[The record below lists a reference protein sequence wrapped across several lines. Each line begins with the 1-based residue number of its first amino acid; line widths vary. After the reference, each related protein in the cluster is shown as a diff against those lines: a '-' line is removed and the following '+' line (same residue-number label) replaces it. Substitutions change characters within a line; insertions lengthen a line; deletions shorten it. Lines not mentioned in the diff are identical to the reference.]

1 MMFRADEIVAIF
13 VDGSNFYRMLESNKG
28 RHDIDFQK
36 FSIKLVGHRK
46 LLRTYYYSAA
56 IDQFK
61 NSERYKE
68 QQKFFYGLHH
78 TPYLELRLGR
88 LVTHGNELVEKGV
101 DVRLATDMLK
111 LAWAEAYN
119 TAILV
124 SHDGDFA
131 DAVLAV
137 KEMGKH
143 VECAGF
149 ANPSTP
155 YKLAD
160 HLSQVADKVI
170 ALDGDYLD
178 DCWLK

>member
-1 MMFRADEIVAIF
+1 MAEELVAIF
-13 VDGSNFYRMLESNKG
+13 VDGSNFYRVLESNKG

-36 FSIKLVGHRK
+36 FSTKLVGDRK
-46 LLRTYYYSAA
+46 LLRTYYYTAVV
-56 IDQFK
+56 DQFK
-61 NSERYKE
+61 SLERYKE
-68 QQKFFYGLHH
+68 QQKFLYSLHY
-78 TPYLELRLGR
+78 TPYLELKLGR
-88 LVTHGNELVEKGV
+88 LVTHGDEEVEKGV
-101 DVRLATDMLK
+101 DVRLATDLLK
-111 LAWAEAYN
+111 LAWANAYD

-137 KEMGKH
+137 KDMGKH

-149 ANPSTP
+149 VDPDTP

-160 HLSQVADKVI
+160 RLSQVADKVI
-170 ALDGDYLD
+170 PLDGDYLN

>member
-1 MMFRADEIVAIF
+1 VE
-13 VDGSNFYRMLESNKG
+13 
-28 RHDIDFQK
+28 
-36 FSIKLVGHRK
+36 
-46 LLRTYYYSAA
+46 
-56 IDQFK
+56 
-61 NSERYKE
+61 
-68 QQKFFYGLHH
+68 
-78 TPYLELRLGR
+78 
-88 LVTHGNELVEKGV
+88 VEKGV

-111 LAWAEAYN
+111 LAWANAYD

-137 KEMGKH
+137 KESGKH

-149 ANPSTP
+149 VNPNTK

-170 ALDGDYLD
+170 ALDKDYLD

>member
-1 MMFRADEIVAIF
+1 MARTEELVAIF
-13 VDGSNFYRMLESNKG
+13 IDGSNFYRMLESNKG

-36 FSIKLVGHRK
+36 FGSKLVGDRK
-46 LLRTYYYSAA
+46 LLRIYYYAA
-56 IDQFK
+56 QVDQFK
-61 NSERYKE
+61 GLERYKE

-88 LVTHGNELVEKGV
+88 LVTHGDVEVEKGV

-111 LAWAEAYN
+111 LAWTNAYD

-137 KEMGKH
+137 KESGKH

-149 ANPSTP
+149 VNPNTK

-170 ALDGDYLD
+170 ALDKDYLD